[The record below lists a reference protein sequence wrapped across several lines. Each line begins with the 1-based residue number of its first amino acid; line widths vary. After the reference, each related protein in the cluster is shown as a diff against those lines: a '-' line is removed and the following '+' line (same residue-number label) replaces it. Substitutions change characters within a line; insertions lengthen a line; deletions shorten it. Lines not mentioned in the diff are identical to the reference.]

1 MNKLFTKIAALA
13 LGATMAT
20 GVGVAVASNSEYVKP
35 ADAAVIGTNL
45 VQVTSLTSGN
55 QYVIVGN
62 NNGYALP
69 TKPTVSSGKVAGTAI
84 ADVPA
89 DGSGYLWTFTKSGDY
104 WLIGDGSKYIYH
116 SNGGNS
122 GTNLAYG
129 TSQASYP
136 WNLTYSTSSQNHWKF
151 AGVVASGPTVK
162 TRGMLCNGTNFGGYA
177 LSNESSYKYMNIY
190 SVAATKTL
198 SSIAVSGYKTAFTVG
213 DTFSFGG
220 TVTATYSNSSTANV
234 TSSATFSGYNM
245 STAGSQTVTA
255 SYTEGGVTK
264 TATYGIT
271 VSAPTSPYIT
281 PAKASTSGY
290 TGQNETLSF
299 TYGNLTSTLG
309 VTSSNTSV
317 VTVDTPSYSA
327 GSGTVQLNFVGAG
340 STTVKFKDGSTEL
353 ASVSVSVTAS
363 SVTITGLA
371 ASGSV
376 YIGKTL
382 NLGSTITVTATG
394 IYSSDVT
401 WESDDD
407 SIATVSAAG
416 VVTGVADG
424 TVDITVTSDD
434 YPSATMTCSVTVS
447 EQPLEYVMTYG
458 SNKNT
463 NPTEIKTNEA
473 YHSTYS
479 SVDSDV
485 TAGDFS
491 KIYGISSS
499 QLKCGSGSASAQ
511 ISFTIPSTSYI
522 TSVVVVVANA
532 GGTSLNVTSSA
543 DGASTENQTIA
554 VGTLTF
560 DDYLATEKSNKVT
573 LASTASGAFYL
584 SSITINYANFTPELH
599 ASSTHVEAAVN
610 TSNQSI
616 DLTYDYFTPTGYT
629 AVVKSGSSLTAGA
642 VAFNTSVTPH
652 TATFTT
658 GSTTGATVFTITGTG
673 GGKSASVD
681 VTVTVTE
688 VRNLLTLTI
697 STASDATSFKVG
709 DAFDVGSLV
718 ITATFDAA
726 PTTVVY
732 SKANDNLGAL
742 TFAPAIGYEFLES
755 DIGTVTSVIAELEV
769 GTGDEYVEYTI
780 SVSDKTY
787 AAQVTSVTDLWDGQQ
802 IYFGA
807 SDGSKVN
814 VAHAGGNQ
822 LTSQEANVHETKG
835 LCVDDLEHKTPYTV
849 HREQISGV
857 TYYSFQNDGYYLEAS
872 STSSNYLTRTDTLSD
887 NCRYI
892 ISISSGEVTMTNKGN
907 SSRPEFRWNS
917 GSSWFS
923 QYQTSS
929 TLDKAV
935 IYAITSYS
943 EQAVADSFAENWLH
957 MSDYNSNLGWCADEE
972 HAYYA
977 NLKPVWAAMGEYEK
991 AALSAAAQA
1000 RLEAWAAANGEHL
1013 DSDMNLVANTKI
1025 NPIALTNGSSDSNAI
1040 IIVVITAVISLSA
1053 IGGYFF
1059 LRKRRE
1065 QN

>member
-1 MNKLFTKIAALA
+1 MNKLFTKIVGAALG
-13 LGATMAT
+13 LTMAI
-20 GVGVAVASNSEYVKP
+20 GVGVAVASNSKEASPVE
-35 ADAAVIGTNL
+35 AATIGTHL
-45 VQVTSLTSGN
+45 QQVTSLTSGN
-55 QYVIVGN
+55 EYVIVGN
-62 NNGYALP
+62 DNGYALP
-69 TKPTVSSGKVAGTAI
+69 TTPTVSSGKVAGTAI
-84 ADVPA
+84 ADVPNNGA
-89 DGSGYLWTFTKSGDY
+89 GFLWTFTKSGNY

-136 WNLTYSTSSQNHWKF
+136 WNLTYSTDGQNHWTF

-162 TRGMLCNGTNFGGYA
+162 TRGMLVNGTNFGGYA
-177 LSNESSYKYMNIY
+177 LSNEESYKYMNIY
-190 SVAATKTL
+190 SVVAAKTL
-198 SSIAVSGYKTAFTVG
+198 SSIALSGSYPTSFTVG
-213 DTFSFGG
+213 DTFSHAGM
-220 TVTATYSNSSTANV
+220 TVTATYDDSSTADV

-245 STAGSQTVTA
+245 STAGNQTVTV
-255 SYTEGGVTK
+255 SYEEGNVTK

-271 VSAPTSPYIT
+271 VSAATSPYIT

-309 VTSSNTSV
+309 VSSSNTSV
-317 VTVDTPSYSA
+317 VTVGTPSASA
-327 GSGTVQLNFVGAG
+327 GSGTVQINFVGAG

-371 ASGSV
+371 ASSSV

-394 IYSSDVT
+394 VYSSDVT

-416 VVTGVADG
+416 VVTGVSDG

-458 SNKNT
+458 STKNT
-463 NPTEIKTNEA
+463 NPTEIKTNDA

-491 KIYGISSS
+491 KIYGVSTS

-511 ISFTIPSTSYI
+511 ISFTIPNTSYI
-522 TSVVVVVANA
+522 TSVVVVVATA
-532 GGTSLNVTSSA
+532 GGSSLNVTSSA

-599 ASSTHVEAAVN
+599 ASSTSVEAAVN

-616 DLTYDYFTPTGYT
+616 NLTYDYFTPTSYT

-642 VAFNTSVTPH
+642 VAFNTSSTPH

-658 GSTTGATVFTITGTG
+658 GSNTGATVFTITGTG

-697 STASDATSFKVG
+697 TTASDATSFKVG

-742 TFAPAIGYEFLES
+742 TFAPAIGY
-755 DIGTVTSVIAELEV
+755 
-769 GTGDEYVEYTI
+769 
-780 SVSDKTY
+780 
-787 AAQVTSVTDLWDGQQ
+787 
-802 IYFGA
+802 
-807 SDGSKVN
+807 
-814 VAHAGGNQ
+814 
-822 LTSQEANVHETKG
+822 
-835 LCVDDLEHKTPYTV
+835 
-849 HREQISGV
+849 
-857 TYYSFQNDGYYLEAS
+857 
-872 STSSNYLTRTDTLSD
+872 
-887 NCRYI
+887 
-892 ISISSGEVTMTNKGN
+892 
-907 SSRPEFRWNS
+907 
-917 GSSWFS
+917 
-923 QYQTSS
+923 
-929 TLDKAV
+929 
-935 IYAITSYS
+935 
-943 EQAVADSFAENWLH
+943 
-957 MSDYNSNLGWCADEE
+957 
-972 HAYYA
+972 
-977 NLKPVWAAMGEYEK
+977 
-991 AALSAAAQA
+991 
-1000 RLEAWAAANGEHL
+1000 
-1013 DSDMNLVANTKI
+1013 
-1025 NPIALTNGSSDSNAI
+1025 
-1040 IIVVITAVISLSA
+1040 
-1053 IGGYFF
+1053 
-1059 LRKRRE
+1059 
-1065 QN
+1065 